1 MQKNGTVDS
10 RIMTRHQL
18 QAELLRCE
26 YCEEKPC
33 TNACP
38 VNCSPFD
45 FMMAA
50 RVGNPSDIKR
60 AAAEIMRSNPLG
72 GVCGLVC
79 PDRFC
84 MAACARR
91 KFDGSINIPKV
102 QATLV
107 EMAKRLGGIPT
118 FSVPTPN
125 GKKIAVIGGG
135 PAGLGVASALG
146 QLGYAVDVFESRDS
160 LGGMMNLI
168 PDQRLDK
175 DVVQSDIEFLLSLGA
190 LTAKIGVKVEDPK
203 QLLAQ
208 GYDAVVVT
216 TGLWKPIELGIENEN
231 LAIKMVDLLSNKEAF
246 QFDGRVAVIGGGATA
261 VDCAITAKERGATHV
276 ELFMLEKLSEMPLTS
291 AERQELVEHDIEI
304 NGRIR
309 ISKIKTDGK
318 AVTGIE
324 TKKVQL
330 LEGQSFK
337 PANVRDVNGT
347 EGVRT
352 DFNAVVM
359 AIGMR
364 SYVAR
369 EHVDGLF
376 YAGDISNGPTTVVEA
391 VASGKNTAIEIDAYL
406 KKQAKPEIQK
416 STKSYFALPGYN
428 PVPVSLETDFFGRK
442 IHSPYLLSASPLTDG
457 LEQMNKA
464 YEHGW
469 AGGIMK
475 TAFDNVPI
483 HIPSEYM
490 FTFNPLTY
498 GNADNVSGHPLDRVC
513 REVEQL
519 IRKWPDRL
527 TMASTGGPVS
537 GHDENDRKG
546 WQSNTRKLEACGVMG
561 IEYSLSCPQGGDGTE
576 GDIVS
581 QNAALTAKII
591 DWIME
596 VGSPDIPKL
605 FKLTAAVTSI
615 VPILRAIRKVLDK
628 YPQKK
633 AGITLANSFPSLAF
647 RPAIG
652 RVWEEGVVTGM
663 SGDGVTPI
671 SYLTLATAVPQ
682 GIEISGNGGPMTYKA
697 AMDFLALGVKT
708 VQFCTIATK
717 YGYGIIRDL
726 ESGTAFLMQE
736 RGIQSM
742 KELIG
747 IAQPHPI
754 TDFMALSPVKKISD
768 FNYDL
773 CTACGNCA
781 RCPYLAIQLD
791 DQGRPHSDPARCIG
805 CSICAKKCFTG
816 AITLRER
823 SPEEL
828 ALLIEN

>member
-1 MQKNGTVDS
+1 
-10 RIMTRHQL
+10 
-18 QAELLRCE
+18 
-26 YCEEKPC
+26 
-33 TNACP
+33 
-38 VNCSPFD
+38 
-45 FMMAA
+45 MAA

-60 AAAEIMRSNPLG
+60 SAAEIMRSNPLG

-84 MAACARR
+84 MAACSR
-91 KFDGSINIPKV
+91 KNFDGSINIPKV

-107 EMAKRLGGIPT
+107 EMAKKLGGIPK
-118 FSVPTPN
+118 FSIPTPN

-135 PAGLGVASALG
+135 PAGLGVASVLG
-146 QLGYAVDVFESRDS
+146 QLGYAVDIFESRDS

-175 DVVQSDIEFLLSLGA
+175 DVVQTDIEFLLSLGA
-190 LTAKIGVKVEDPK
+190 ITAKTGVRVEDPRW
-203 QLLAQ
+203 LLAQ
-208 GYDAVVVT
+208 GYDAVCVT

-231 LAIKMVDLLSNKEAF
+231 LAIKMVDLLSNKDAYT
-246 QFDGRVAVIGGGATA
+246 FDGRVAIIGGGATA

-276 ELFMLEKLSEMPLTS
+276 ELFMLEKLSEMPLTA
-291 AERQELVEHDIEI
+291 AERHELVDYDIEI

-309 ISKIKTDGK
+309 VSKIRTDSK
-318 AVTGIE
+318 VVSGIE

-330 LEGQSFK
+330 PEGQPFK
-337 PANVRDVNGT
+337 PANIRDVDGT

-364 SYVAR
+364 SSITR
-369 EHVDGLF
+369 EQVDGLF

-391 VASGKNTAIEIDAYL
+391 VASGKNIALEIDAFL
-406 KKQAKPEIQK
+406 KKQEKPEIK
-416 STKSYFALPGYN
+416 KPTKSYFAMPGYN
-428 PVPVSLETDFFGRK
+428 PVPASLATDFFGRK
-442 IHSPYLLSASPLTDG
+442 INSPYLLSASPLTDG
-457 LEQMNKA
+457 FEQMNKA

-483 HIPSEYM
+483 HIPAGYM
-490 FTFNPLTY
+490 FTFNALTY

-519 IRKWPDRL
+519 IKKWPDRL

-546 WQSNTRKLEACGVMG
+546 WQSNTRKLEASGVMG

-596 VGSPDIPKL
+596 VGSPDVPKL

-628 YPQKK
+628 YPEKK
-633 AGITLANSFPSLAF
+633 AGITLANSFPTLAF
-647 RPAIG
+647 RPAVG

-671 SYLTLATAVPQ
+671 SYLTLATAVPE

-736 RGIQSM
+736 RGIKNM

-754 TDFMALSPVKKISD
+754 TDFMALSPVKNISE

-773 CTACGNCA
+773 CSGCGNCA

-791 DQGRPHSDPARCIG
+791 DKGQPHSDPALCIG
-805 CSICAKKCFTG
+805 CSICSKKCFTG
-816 AITLRER
+816 AITMRER